1 MHNQEMRDTV
11 IEILNDV
18 NSNTKPIKSYEC
30 LKLISDVLRFMLTL
44 CVHEMLQDCRL
55 LYTVMDSAQYI
66 YYVGVKKRK
75 SYLYELLSDHGI
87 WADQQA
93 WYDTI
98 EFYLL
103 SKIEDAVARKKRKE
117 EIDKKSSNNFKALF
131 SGQLIKGMLQK
142 KENKKI
148 TDFKEH

>member
-55 LYTVMDSAQYI
+55 LYTVMDSA
-66 YYVGVKKRK
+66 
-75 SYLYELLSDHGI
+75 
-87 WADQQA
+87 
-93 WYDTI
+93 
-98 EFYLL
+98 
-103 SKIEDAVARKKRKE
+103 
-117 EIDKKSSNNFKALF
+117 
-131 SGQLIKGMLQK
+131 
-142 KENKKI
+142 
-148 TDFKEH
+148 